1 MIIDAKNKK
10 GKGKRNQIFFGK
22 NPTGEDLVKMAKDG
36 SRDAFEQLAGHYYG
50 DIFRM
55 IYYRTQ
61 RRMDAEDLTQE
72 VFLKAYKGLSRLT
85 DEKHF
90 KGWLFRIAVNRV
102 RDFHRRKKFLHL
114 FKSIT
119 DEEMDAHVDT
129 HAQSESG
136 PLEAL
141 IRKRFLQESETFLSR
156 LSTMEKDVFVLRFMD
171 QLQINEIAT
180 ALKKGESTI
189 KTHLYRALSKFKKD
203 RAFQNFLKGE

>member
-1 MIIDAKNKK
+1 
-10 GKGKRNQIFFGK
+10 
-22 NPTGEDLVKMAKDG
+22 MAKDG
-36 SRDAFEQLAGHYYG
+36 SREAFEQLASHYYG

-72 VFLKAYKGLSRLT
+72 VFLKAYKGLGSLT
-85 DEKHF
+85 DENHF

-114 FKSIT
+114 FKSIPD
-119 DEEMDAHVDT
+119 DEVDAHVDT
-129 HAQSESG
+129 HAQTDSD

-156 LSTMEKDVFVLRFMD
+156 LSRMEKNVFVLRFMD

-203 RAFQNFLKGE
+203 RAFQDFLKGE

>member
-1 MIIDAKNKK
+1 MQKTKIEKEKTIRSSSTKAQQERTWVKKAKH
-10 GKGKRNQIFFGK
+10 
-22 NPTGEDLVKMAKDG
+22 G
-36 SRDAFEQLAGHYYG
+36 SREAFEQLASHYYG

-72 VFLKAYKGLSRLT
+72 VFLKAYKGLGNLT
-85 DEKHF
+85 DENHF

-102 RDFHRRKKFLHL
+102 RDFYRRKKFSHL
-114 FKSIT
+114 FKNIPN
-119 DEEMDAHVDT
+119 DEVDAHVDT
-129 HAQSESG
+129 HAQTESG

-141 IRKRFLQESETFLSR
+141 IKKRFLQESEMFLSK
-156 LSTMEKDVFVLRFMD
+156 LSKMEKDVFILRFMD

-203 RAFQNFLKGE
+203 RAFQDFLKGE

>member
-1 MIIDAKNKK
+1 MLKTKK
-10 GKGKRNQIFFGK
+10 EKEKTIRSSSTKTQQER
-22 NPTGEDLVKMAKDG
+22 TWVKMAKDG
-36 SRDAFEQLAGHYYG
+36 SREAFEQLASHYYG

-72 VFLKAYKGLSRLT
+72 VFLKAYKSLGSLA
-85 DEKHF
+85 DENHF

-102 RDFHRRKKFLHL
+102 RDFHRRKKFSHL
-114 FKSIT
+114 FKNIPN
-119 DEEMDAHVDT
+119 DEVDAHVDT
-129 HAQSESG
+129 HAQTESG

-141 IRKRFLQESETFLSR
+141 IRKRFLQESEMFLSK
-156 LSTMEKDVFVLRFMD
+156 LSRMEKDVFILRFTD

-180 ALKKGESTI
+180 ALQKGESTI

-203 RAFQNFLKGE
+203 RAFQDFLKGV

>member
-1 MIIDAKNKK
+1 MQKAEKEISAASVKTQQE
-10 GKGKRNQIFFGK
+10 R
-22 NPTGEDLVKMAKDG
+22 TWVKMAKDG
-36 SRDAFEQLAGHYYG
+36 NRQAFEQLADLYYG

-72 VFLKAYKGLSRLT
+72 VFLKAYKGLGRLT
-85 DEKHF
+85 DEDHF

-114 FKSIT
+114 FKSIPN
-119 DEEMDAHVDT
+119 DEMDAHVDT
-129 HAQSESG
+129 RAQTVSD
-136 PLEAL
+136 PLQVL
-141 IRKRFLQESETFLSR
+141 IRKRFLQESQIFLSR
-156 LSTMEKDVFVLRFMD
+156 LSRMEKDVFVLRFMD

-189 KTHLYRALSKFKKD
+189 KTHLYRALSKFKED
-203 RAFQNFLKGE
+203 RAFQDFLKGEGI

>member
-1 MIIDAKNKK
+1 MQKTKK
-10 GKGKRNQIFFGK
+10 EKEIRSFPTITQQERIWVKR
-22 NPTGEDLVKMAKDG
+22 AKDG
-36 SRDAFEQLAGHYYG
+36 SREAFEQLAGLYYG

-72 VFLKAYKGLSRLT
+72 VFLKAYKGLGGLT
-85 DEKHF
+85 DDDHF

-114 FKSIT
+114 FKSIPN
-119 DEEMDAHVDT
+119 DEVDAHVEK
-129 HAQSESG
+129 HAQTESG
-136 PLEAL
+136 PLEAI

-156 LSTMEKDVFVLRFMD
+156 LSRMEKDVFVLRFMD
-171 QLQINEIAT
+171 QLQINEIAA
-180 ALKKGESTI
+180 ALRKGESTI

-203 RAFQNFLKGE
+203 RAFQDFLKGE

>member
-1 MIIDAKNKK
+1 MQKTKKEKEIRSSSAKTQ
-10 GKGKRNQIFFGK
+10 RER
-22 NPTGEDLVKMAKDG
+22 TWVKMAKDG
-36 SRDAFEQLAGHYYG
+36 SREAFEQLADLYYG

-61 RRMDAEDLTQE
+61 RHMDAEDLTQE
-72 VFLKAYKGLSRLT
+72 VFLKAYKGFGGLT
-85 DEKHF
+85 DEDHF
-90 KGWLFRIAVNRV
+90 KSWLFRIAVNRV

-114 FKSIT
+114 FKSIPN
-119 DEEMDAHVDT
+119 DEVDAHVDT
-129 HAQSESG
+129 HAQTESG

-171 QLQINEIAT
+171 QLQINEIAI
-180 ALKKGESTI
+180 ALRKSESTI

-203 RAFQNFLKGE
+203 RAFQDFLKGE